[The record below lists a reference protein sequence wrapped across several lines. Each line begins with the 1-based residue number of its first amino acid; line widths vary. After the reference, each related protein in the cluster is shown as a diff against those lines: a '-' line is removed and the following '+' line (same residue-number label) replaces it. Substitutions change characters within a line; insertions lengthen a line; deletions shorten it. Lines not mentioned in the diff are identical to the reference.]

1 MNPQFDEVLLTAYL
15 DNEVTDQERASV
27 EKQLQSSEASRK
39 LLEELRSVRNL
50 VAQLHLSQPVRRFQQ
65 GPWNEPTLSEV
76 NEATLSVGTP
86 RVVLKETRWYQRMP
100 LQRLASLAALFAIAV
115 CASVFLM
122 GPNTKSLIRLSE
134 TGRTETAS
142 DATVAPS
149 RSLAEL
155 SKTDDFRFQKN
166 ERLDSASPID
176 RKSKLSEV
184 LALDPP
190 PAPDPA
196 IARIP
201 LAMSNIGKAAESK
214 SGVDGL
220 ADDVQPVVE
229 NVVKLRNSGMPG
241 SSEFKKEIFFRYRA
255 KPIDQQSGIAFAE
268 KAMENPIKESLGK
281 ISSLGAEKQR
291 VEAAEGIEKGAM
303 LVEFQIPIE
312 NWELGA
318 QQLRKLGM
326 DLPGK
331 LPEVEYL
338 EFTAIPIAETK
349 RDFFFNAEASEL
361 PIDRFIV
368 DMNAAK
374 DVLLSQWEF
383 IAIAPQEKETPTK
396 IETPAKKLASKD
408 KKENRPSSS
417 TLRIRVRPIRQT
429 AN

>member
-15 DNEVTDQERASV
+15 DNEVTDEERASV

-50 VAQLHLSQPVRRFQQ
+50 VSQLHLSQPARRFQQ
-65 GPWNEPTLSEV
+65 GPWNEPALLEV
-76 NEATLSVGTP
+76 NDVTLSVGTP
-86 RVVLKETRWYQRMP
+86 WVVLKETRWYQRIP

-115 CASVFLM
+115 CASAFLM
-122 GPNTKSLIRLSE
+122 GPNTKSVIRLSE
-134 TGRTETAS
+134 TGRTKTAS

-149 RSLAEL
+149 RSLAEQ

-166 ERLDSASPID
+166 EELDSASPID
-176 RKSKLSEV
+176 RKSKLSEG
-184 LALDPP
+184 LAFDPP
-190 PAPDPA
+190 PAPNSATADLP
-196 IARIP
+196 P
-201 LAMSNIGKAAESK
+201 VMSNIGKAAESK
-214 SGVDGL
+214 SGIDGL
-220 ADDVQPVVE
+220 ADDVQPIVE
-229 NVVKLRNSGMPG
+229 NFVKLRSSGMPR
-241 SSEFKKEIFFRYRA
+241 STEFKKEIFFRYRD

-268 KAMENPIKESLGK
+268 KAMDNPIKESLGK
-281 ISSLGAEKQR
+281 NSSLGAEEQR

-338 EFTAIPIAETK
+338 EFTAIPIAGPK
-349 RDFFFNAEASEL
+349 SDFFSNAEAAEL
-361 PIDRFIV
+361 PIDRFVV
-368 DMNAAK
+368 DVNAAK
-374 DVLLSQWEF
+374 EVLLTQWEF
-383 IAIAPQEKETPTK
+383 LAMAPQEKETPTK

-408 KKENRPSSS
+408 KKQNLPSSS
-417 TLRIRVRPIRQT
+417 TLRIRVRPIR
-429 AN
+429 

>member
-15 DNEVTDQERASV
+15 DNEVTDEERASV

-50 VAQLHLSQPVRRFQQ
+50 VAQLHLSQPARRFQQ
-65 GPWNEPTLSEV
+65 GPWNEPVLPEV
-76 NEATLSVGTP
+76 NDVTRSVGTP

-122 GPNTKSLIRLSE
+122 GPNTKSVSRISE
-134 TGRTETAS
+134 SGKTETAS
-142 DATVAPS
+142 DAKVDPS
-149 RSLAEL
+149 RSL
-155 SKTDDFRFQKN
+155 
-166 ERLDSASPID
+166 SP
-176 RKSKLSEV
+176 
-184 LALDPP
+184 
-190 PAPDPA
+190 
-196 IARIP
+196 
-201 LAMSNIGKAAESK
+201 AMSNTGRAAGSK

-229 NVVKLRNSGMPG
+229 NFVKLDSSGMPG
-241 SSEFKKEIFFRYRA
+241 SNEFKKEIFFRYRA
-255 KPIDQQSGIAFAE
+255 NTIDQHSGIAFAE
-268 KAMENPIKESLGK
+268 KAVDNPIKESLGK
-281 ISSLGAEKQR
+281 SSSLGAEKQR
-291 VEAAEGIEKGAM
+291 VEAAEEIEKGSM

-338 EFTAIPIAETK
+338 EFTAIPIAGTNG
-349 RDFFFNAEASEL
+349 DFFFNAEASEL
-361 PIDRFIV
+361 PIDRFVV
-368 DMNAAK
+368 DVKSAK
-374 DVLLSQWEF
+374 DVLLSHWDF
-383 IAIAPQEKETPTK
+383 IVVDPQEKETPPE
-396 IETPAKKLASKD
+396 IETPAKKLAAKD

-417 TLRIRVRPIRQT
+417 TLRIRVRPLS
-429 AN
+429 N

>member
-15 DNEVTDQERASV
+15 DNEVTDEERASV

-50 VAQLHLSQPVRRFQQ
+50 VAQLHLSQPARRFQR
-65 GPWNEPTLSEV
+65 GPWNEPALPEV
-76 NEATLSVGTP
+76 NDVTRSVGTP

-122 GPNTKSLIRLSE
+122 GPNTKSVSRISE
-134 TGRTETAS
+134 SGRTETAS
-142 DATVAPS
+142 DATVDPS
-149 RSLAEL
+149 RSL
-155 SKTDDFRFQKN
+155 
-166 ERLDSASPID
+166 SP
-176 RKSKLSEV
+176 
-184 LALDPP
+184 
-190 PAPDPA
+190 
-196 IARIP
+196 
-201 LAMSNIGKAAESK
+201 AMSNTGRAAGSK

-229 NVVKLRNSGMPG
+229 NFVKLDSSGMPG
-241 SSEFKKEIFFRYRA
+241 SNEFKKEIFFRYRA
-255 KPIDQQSGIAFAE
+255 NTIDQHSGIAFAE
-268 KAMENPIKESLGK
+268 KAVDNPIKESLGK
-281 ISSLGAEKQR
+281 SSSLGAEKQR
-291 VEAAEGIEKGAM
+291 VEAAEEIEKGSM

-338 EFTAIPIAETK
+338 EFTAIPIAGTNG
-349 RDFFFNAEASEL
+349 DFFFNAEASEL
-361 PIDRFIV
+361 PIDRFVV
-368 DMNAAK
+368 DVKSAK
-374 DVLLSQWEF
+374 DVLLSHWDF
-383 IAIAPQEKETPTK
+383 IVVAPQEKERSPE
-396 IETPAKKLASKD
+396 IETPAKKLAAKD

-417 TLRIRVRPIRQT
+417 TLRIRVRPIRKT